1 MASEQPAQPWYSQTW
16 VAVVALVLFFPVGL
30 FLMWRFT
37 RWELWVKS
45 VVSVV
50 ISLFLIL
57 VVVSVAIGGDE
68 TDDEVVREEATP
80 SPTVEAA
87 TPTPEPTEPMIDT
100 AATATAEAEE
110 AAAATATAEVT
121 PEDSGEAEQ
130 DGGGGYSE
138 DDPEYQLAV
147 IDAGGFVPL
156 DDPSIDTY
164 AGLLDSLDAKCSEE
178 RSLIGDQA
186 VRATQL
192 LAEEGIAV
200 SALEALQGIDGSIPE
215 ESPLLSCAEVGAL
228 WIALVV
234 AQ

>member
-110 AAAATATAEVT
+110 AAAAAATAEVT
-121 PEDSGEAEQ
+121 PEDSGEDEQ
-130 DGGGGYSE
+130 DGGYSE

-156 DDPSIDTY
+156 DDPSIGTY

-192 LAEEGIAV
+192 LAEEGIRITV
-200 SALEALQGIDGSIPE
+200 LTGLQGMDASIPE
-215 ESPLLSCAEVGAL
+215 ESTTVDCAEIAAAWITLIVG
-228 WIALVV
+228 
-234 AQ
+234 Q